1 MTEKSTAPLTI
12 TVLLKHDRE
21 TPLRILKALY
31 YLFKDYDCD
40 MTKLVVENSKK
51 YEKNV
56 GD

>member
-40 MTKLVVENSKK
+40 MTTLVVENSKK